1 MKNGVRY
8 VNMFWA
14 AHMEGIAHKEAIF
27 LKSTTR
33 LKIIRTLLAIGL
45 IIRWLD
51 VYRLIQLINFTV
63 QIV

>member
-1 MKNGVRY
+1 
-8 VNMFWA
+8 MFWA